1 MGAYYYLIS
10 GLPEVKLSDS
20 KAKYDINE
28 ITQSILSGLSSKD
41 AKLFNYFIYQNDN
54 KNLANAIALSK
65 GLFSPY
71 NTNHLVISHIEP
83 SVFSKEEIQKYA
95 HISNLPNYMARFLED
110 NKNTEWEN
118 IRQIENYLL
127 NLYYEEMIKDGN
139 VFIREYALF
148 MRNLKNILAALNG
161 RALGFSA
168 DAIAKELIGDY
179 PLINALTKS
188 TAADFGLGKEIPYI
202 NNIIETFNSSDKA
215 DPYNM
220 ENIECSLVNEF
231 LERATSIK
239 SFTTDNLFAYYIN
252 LTYAVSINGRN
263 EEEGKKHLET
273 LVNSLKSEAA
283 AM

>member
-1 MGAYYYLIS
+1 MGSYYYLIS

-28 ITQSILSGLSSKD
+28 ITQNILSNLSDKD
-41 AKLFNYFIYQNDN
+41 IKLFNYFIYQNDN
-54 KNLANAIALSK
+54 KNLVNAIALSK

-71 NTNHLVISHIEP
+71 SVHLEP
-83 SVFSKEEIQKYA
+83 SIFSKEEIQKYA
-95 HISNLPNYMARFLED
+95 NLSNLPNYMVKFLED

-118 IRQIENYLL
+118 IRHIENSLL
-127 NLYYEEMIKDGN
+127 SLYYEEMIQTEN
-139 VFIREYALF
+139 AFIREYALF

-161 RALGFSA
+161 KALGFSG
-168 DAIAKELIGDY
+168 DEISKELIGDY
-179 PLINALTKS
+179 PLISALTKS
-188 TAADFGLGKEIPYI
+188 SAADFGLGREIPYI
-202 NNIIETFNSSDKA
+202 NSIIDTFNSSDKA

-231 LERATSIK
+231 LDRLTSIK

-263 EEEGKKHLET
+263 EEEGKKHLQT
-273 LVNSLKSEAA
+273 LVNSLKSEAS

>member
-1 MGAYYYLIS
+1 MGSYYYLIS

-28 ITQSILSGLSSKD
+28 ITQNILSNLSDKD
-41 AKLFNYFIYQNDN
+41 IKLFNYFIYQNDN
-54 KNLANAIALSK
+54 KNLVNAIALSK

-71 NTNHLVISHIEP
+71 FVHLEP
-83 SVFSKEEIQKYA
+83 SIFSKEEIQKYA
-95 HISNLPNYMARFLED
+95 NLSNLPNYMVKFLED

-118 IRQIENYLL
+118 IRHIENSLL
-127 NLYYEEMIKDGN
+127 SLYYEEMIQTGN

-161 RALGFSA
+161 KALGFSG
-168 DAIAKELIGDY
+168 DEISKELIGDY
-179 PLINALTKS
+179 PLISALTKS
-188 TAADFGLGKEIPYI
+188 SAADFGLGREIPYI
-202 NNIIETFNSSDKA
+202 NSIIDTFNSSDKA
-215 DPYNM
+215 DPYNL
-220 ENIECSLVNEF
+220 ENVECSLVNGF
-231 LERATSIK
+231 LDRLTSIK

-263 EEEGKKHLET
+263 EEEGKKHLQT
-273 LVNSLKSEAA
+273 LVNSLKSEAS

>member
-1 MGAYYYLIS
+1 MGSYYYLIS

-28 ITQSILSGLSSKD
+28 ITQSILSGLSGKD

-54 KNLANAIALSK
+54 KNLANAIAVSK

-71 NTNHLVISHIEP
+71 NIHLEP
-83 SVFSKEEIQKYA
+83 SNFSKEEIQKYSNL
-95 HISNLPNYMARFLED
+95 SNLPNYMVKFLED

-118 IRQIENYLL
+118 IRHIENSLL
-127 NLYYEEMIKDGN
+127 NLYYEEMINTGN
-139 VFIREYALF
+139 GFIREYALF

-161 RALGFSA
+161 RALGFSGE
-168 DAIAKELIGDY
+168 AIAKELIGDY
-179 PLINALTKS
+179 PLLNVLTKS
-188 TAADFGLGKEIPYI
+188 TAADFGLGKEVPYI

-239 SFTTDNLFAYYIN
+239 SFTTDNLFAYYVN

-273 LVNSLKSEAA
+273 LVSSLKSEAA

>member
-28 ITQSILSGLSSKD
+28 ITQNILSNLSDKD
-41 AKLFNYFIYQNDN
+41 MKLFNYFIYQNDN
-54 KNLANAIALSK
+54 KNLVNAIALSK

-71 NTNHLVISHIEP
+71 SVHLEP
-83 SVFSKEEIQKYA
+83 SIFSKEEIQKYA
-95 HISNLPNYMARFLED
+95 NLSNLPNYMVKFLED

-118 IRQIENYLL
+118 IRHIENSLL
-127 NLYYEEMIKDGN
+127 SLYYEEMIQTGN
-139 VFIREYALF
+139 AFIREYALF

-161 RALGFSA
+161 KALGFSG
-168 DAIAKELIGDY
+168 DEISKELIGDY
-179 PLINALTKS
+179 PLISALTKS
-188 TAADFGLGKEIPYI
+188 SAADFGLGREIPYI
-202 NNIIETFNSSDKA
+202 NSIIDTFNSSDKA
-215 DPYNM
+215 DPYNL
-220 ENIECSLVNEF
+220 ENVECSLVNGF
-231 LERATSIK
+231 LDRLTSIK

-263 EEEGKKHLET
+263 EEEGKKHLQT
-273 LVNSLKSEAA
+273 LVNSLKSEAS

>member
-1 MGAYYYLIS
+1 MGSYYYLIS

-28 ITQSILSGLSSKD
+28 ITQNILSNLSDKD
-41 AKLFNYFIYQNDN
+41 IKLFNYFIYQNDN

-71 NTNHLVISHIEP
+71 FVHLEP
-83 SVFSKEEIQKYA
+83 SIFSKEEIQKYVNL
-95 HISNLPNYMARFLED
+95 SNLPNYMVKFLED

-118 IRQIENYLL
+118 IRHIENSLL
-127 NLYYEEMIKDGN
+127 SLYYEEMIQTGN
-139 VFIREYALF
+139 AFIREYALF

-161 RALGFSA
+161 KALGFSG
-168 DAIAKELIGDY
+168 DEISKELIGDY
-179 PLINALTKS
+179 PLIYALTKS
-188 TAADFGLGKEIPYI
+188 SAADFGLGREIPYI
-202 NNIIETFNSSDKA
+202 NSIIDTFNSSDKA
-215 DPYNM
+215 DPYNL
-220 ENIECSLVNEF
+220 ENVECSLVNGF
-231 LERATSIK
+231 LDRLTSIK

-263 EEEGKKHLET
+263 EEEGKKHLQT
-273 LVNSLKSEAA
+273 LVNSLKSEAS